1 MEVEGGGWGGG
12 GGPSFRRWALPP
24 PLATHCSSL
33 FLTLVP
39 SSYSTFSTYYH
50 IWVRVL
56 EEGRIEGREENE
68 KEREREKEKSSKL
81 GKKKIIL
88 AEFSTALYDAGTP
101 LLPSILILDCKVDEK
116 ERWSE
121 ARGVRDGTGVG
132 IEWGGIGWGEMG

>member
-1 MEVEGGGWGGG
+1 MGLTPTPRDSLLFSLLNSGSIVL
-12 GGPSFRRWALPP
+12 FNIFNILP
-24 PLATHCSSL
+24 
-33 FLTLVP
+33 
-39 SSYSTFSTYYH
+39 YM
-50 IWVRVL
+50 
-56 EEGRIEGREENE
+56 
-68 KEREREKEKSSKL
+68 L
-81 GKKKIIL
+81 GKRKIIL